1 MSRFPDVVVIVRSK
15 KNFANIGQV
24 RIIGS
29 AAPCSRFLKVGAP
42 VKDAVLCLL
51 QHGFV
56 ITEQKDIGVFF
67 RIRSGT
73 KR

>member
-1 MSRFPDVVVIVRSK
+1 MSRFPDVVIIVRSK
-15 KNFANIGQV
+15 KKFANIGKV

-29 AAPCSRFLKVGAP
+29 VFPCRRSLRVGAP

-56 ITEQKDIGVFF
+56 ITEQKNIGVFF
-67 RIRSGT
+67 RIR
-73 KR
+73 